1 MTPRRWAP
9 ESRRAVLVVTLCAL
23 IALLTSCV
31 TVPTAGPVKK
41 VEGQQQTCQNCVN
54 VEVAAPS
61 LGDDPRQIVEG
72 YLRATSNYQPNYSV
86 AKQFLTRAA
95 AEKWSPEDGA
105 SIYKGSPTANGDQ
118 VILDAPLIG
127 KLDGHR
133 SYTAKD
139 TRLRHDF
146 KLTKEDG
153 EWRIGNPPTGL
164 LVTES
169 SFTRFYSPY
178 SLYFVGNGRL
188 VPDAIYLPDLRSQAN
203 IASVLVK
210 ALLSGPSAWLRPAV
224 TSAIPPSTAL
234 SGDAVTTS
242 DGIATVPLNDPVLQ
256 LNEQQRLE
264 MAAQVVY
271 TLREAVGIK
280 GVLFTVNQQ
289 PLKVPHSDL
298 ASFVVAADAIPRE
311 LDPIPFV
318 AGEQLYAVR
327 NGAVALVEPAGGPP
341 KAEPLLG
348 DLGEAR
354 YRVDSLAVSTPNT
367 DLAAVTNDRTT
378 LRWSPTAT
386 GEVTTVL
393 SGARNLLRPQFSRFG
408 ELWVIGGSGGD
419 QRMWV
424 FTADK
429 KIKVA
434 ASKILGK
441 GEVTA
446 FKISP
451 DGARMALI
459 RKANGSTELGLAR
472 ISRADQITVDGWRPL
487 DTTQTG
493 QQQKLRRLQDVA
505 WIDATE
511 LLVLGSPSASVAL
524 QPFRI
529 SQDASSITAE
539 GESANW
545 EAIELAVLLRKQ
557 TVIAVTRN
565 GQTYRHQGSQWA
577 PFLDQVST
585 VAYPG

>member
-1 MTPRRWAP
+1 MTARRAATK
-9 ESRRAVLVVTLCAL
+9 SRRTALVATVCAL

-31 TVPTAGPVKK
+31 TVPTAGPVRK
-41 VEGQQQTCQNCVN
+41 VEGQQQTCQNCVD

-86 AKQFLTRAA
+86 AKQFLTMEA

-118 VILDAPLIG
+118 VILDALLIG
-127 KLDGHR
+127 KLDDHR

-153 EWRIGNPPTGL
+153 QWRIGNPPAGL

-188 VPDAIYLPDLRSQAN
+188 VPDAIYLPDLRNQAN

-224 TSAIPPSTAL
+224 TSAIPPNTAL

-280 GVLFTVNQQ
+280 GVIFTVNQQ
-289 PLKVPHSDL
+289 PLRVPPVSDQV
-298 ASFVVAADAIPRE
+298 SFVVPADTIPGD
-311 LDPIPFV
+311 LGPIPAV
-318 AGEQLYAVR
+318 AGDQPYVVR
-327 NGAVALVEPAGGPP
+327 KGAVAVVEDGTPP
-341 KAEPLLG
+341 KAQPVLG
-348 DLGEAR
+348 DLGKAR
-354 YRVDSLAVSTPNT
+354 YRVDSLAVSTGNT

-378 LRWSPTAT
+378 LRWSPTAS

-393 SGARNLLRPQFSRFG
+393 SRARNLLRPQFSRFG

-429 KIKVA
+429 KIEVA

-451 DGARMALI
+451 DGARLALI
-459 RKANGSTELGLAR
+459 RKANGRTELGLAR
-472 ISRADQITVDGWRPL
+472 ISRADKITVDGWRPVN
-487 DTTQTG
+487 TKQTG
-493 QQQKLRRLQDVA
+493 QQQLRQLQDVA

-511 LLVLGSPSASVAL
+511 LLVLGSQSASVAL
-524 QPFRI
+524 RPFRI

-539 GESANW
+539 GESTNW
-545 EAIELAVLLRKQ
+545 EAIELAVLLPKQ
-557 TVIAVTRN
+557 TVIAVTRS
-565 GQTYRHQGSQWA
+565 GQTHRDQGSQWT
-577 PFLDQVST
+577 PFLDKVST

>member
-1 MTPRRWAP
+1 MTARRAATK
-9 ESRRAVLVVTLCAL
+9 SRRAALVATVCAL

-31 TVPTAGPVKK
+31 TVPTAGPVRK
-41 VEGQQQTCQNCVN
+41 VEGQQQTCQNCVD

-86 AKQFLTRAA
+86 AKQFLTSEA

-105 SIYKGSPTANGDQ
+105 SIYRGSPTASGDQ
-118 VILDAPLIG
+118 VILDALLIG
-127 KLDGHR
+127 KLDDHR

-146 KLTKEDG
+146 KLTKENG
-153 EWRIGNPPTGL
+153 EWRIGNPPAGL

-256 LNEQQRLE
+256 LNDQQRVE
-264 MAAQVVY
+264 MAAQVIY

-289 PLKVPHSDL
+289 PLRVRGGNDV
-298 ASFVVAADAIPRE
+298 SFVVPADTIPGD
-311 LDPIPFV
+311 LGPIPAV
-318 AGEQLYAVR
+318 AGDQLYVVR
-327 NGAVALVEPAGGPP
+327 KGAVAVVEDGTPP
-341 KAEPLLG
+341 KAQPVLG
-348 DLGEAR
+348 DLGEGR
-354 YRVDSLAVSTPNT
+354 YRVDSLAVSTANT

-393 SGARNLLRPQFSRFG
+393 PGARNLLRPQFSRFG
-408 ELWVIGGSGGD
+408 ELWVIEGSPGD
-419 QRMWV
+419 QGIWV

-434 ASKILGK
+434 ANEILDK
-441 GEVTA
+441 GQVTA

-451 DGARMALI
+451 DGARLALI
-459 RKANGSTELGLAR
+459 RKANGRTELGLAR
-472 ISRADQITVDGWRPL
+472 ISRADKITVDGWRPL

-539 GESANW
+539 GESTNW
-545 EAIELAVLLRKQ
+545 EAIELAVLLGKQ
-557 TVIAVTRN
+557 TVIGASRD
-565 GQTYRHQGSQWA
+565 GQTYRDQGSQWT
-577 PFLDQVST
+577 PFLDKVST

>member
-1 MTPRRWAP
+1 
-9 ESRRAVLVVTLCAL
+9 VD
-23 IALLTSCV
+23 
-31 TVPTAGPVKK
+31 
-41 VEGQQQTCQNCVN
+41 

-86 AKQFLTRAA
+86 AKQFLTSEA

-105 SIYKGSPTANGDQ
+105 SIYRGSPTASGDQ
-118 VILDAPLIG
+118 VILDALLIG

-146 KLTKEDG
+146 KLTKENG
-153 EWRIGNPPTGL
+153 EWRIGNPPAGL

-256 LNEQQRLE
+256 LNDQQRVE
-264 MAAQVVY
+264 MAAQVIY

-289 PLKVPHSDL
+289 PLRVRGGNDV
-298 ASFVVAADAIPRE
+298 SFVVPADTIPGD
-311 LDPIPFV
+311 LGPIPAV
-318 AGEQLYAVR
+318 AGDQLYVVR
-327 NGAVALVEPAGGPP
+327 KGAVAVVEDGTPP
-341 KAEPLLG
+341 KAQPVLG
-348 DLGEAR
+348 DLGEGR
-354 YRVDSLAVSTPNT
+354 YRVDSLAVSTANT

-393 SGARNLLRPQFSRFG
+393 PGARNLLRPQFSRFG
-408 ELWVIGGSGGD
+408 ELWVIEGSPGD
-419 QRMWV
+419 QGMWV

-434 ASKILGK
+434 ANEILDK
-441 GEVTA
+441 GQVTA

-459 RKANGSTELGLAR
+459 RKANGRTELGLAR
-472 ISRADQITVDGWRPL
+472 ISRADKITVDGWRPL

-493 QQQKLRRLQDVA
+493 QQQQLRQLQDVA

-539 GESANW
+539 GESTNW
-545 EAIELAVLLRKQ
+545 EAIELAVLLGKQ
-557 TVIAVTRN
+557 TVIGASRD
-565 GQTYRHQGSQWA
+565 GQTYRDQGSQWT
-577 PFLDQVST
+577 PFLDKVST

>member
-1 MTPRRWAP
+1 MTARRAATK
-9 ESRRAVLVVTLCAL
+9 SRRAALVATVCAL

-31 TVPTAGPVKK
+31 TVPTAGPVRK
-41 VEGQQQTCQNCVN
+41 VEGQQQTCQNCVD

-86 AKQFLTRAA
+86 AKQFLTMEA

-118 VILDAPLIG
+118 VILDALLIG
-127 KLDGHR
+127 KLDDHR

-153 EWRIGNPPTGL
+153 EWRIGNPPAGL

-188 VPDAIYLPDLRSQAN
+188 VPDAIYLPDLRNQAN

-224 TSAIPPSTAL
+224 TSAIPPNTAL

-256 LNEQQRLE
+256 LNEQQRVE

-289 PLKVPHSDL
+289 PLRVRGGNDV
-298 ASFVVAADAIPRE
+298 SFVVPADTIPGD
-311 LDPIPFV
+311 LGPIPAV
-318 AGEQLYAVR
+318 AGDQLYVVR
-327 NGAVALVEPAGGPP
+327 KGAVAVVEDGTQP
-341 KAEPLLG
+341 KAQPVLG
-348 DLGEAR
+348 DLGEGR
-354 YRVDSLAVSTPNT
+354 YRVDSLAVSTANT

-393 SGARNLLRPQFSRFG
+393 PGGRNLLRPQFSRFG
-408 ELWVIGGSGGD
+408 ELWVIEGSRGD
-419 QRMWV
+419 QGMWV

-451 DGARMALI
+451 DGARLALI
-459 RKANGSTELGLAR
+459 REANGRTELGLAR
-472 ISRADQITVDGWRPL
+472 ISRADRITVDGWRPL

-539 GESANW
+539 GESTNW
-545 EAIELAVLLRKQ
+545 EAIELAVLLGKQ
-557 TVIAVTRN
+557 TVIGASRD
-565 GQTYRHQGSQWA
+565 GQTYRDQGSQWT
-577 PFLDQVST
+577 PFLDKVST

>member
-1 MTPRRWAP
+1 MTARRAAP
-9 ESRRAVLVVTLCAL
+9 DSRRAALVATLCAL
-23 IALLTSCV
+23 LALLTSCV
-31 TVPTAGPVKK
+31 TVPTAGPVRK
-41 VEGQQQTCQNCVN
+41 VEGQQQTCQNCVD

-72 YLRATSNYQPNYSV
+72 FLRATSNYQPNYSV

-95 AEKWSPEDGA
+95 AEKWSPEEGA
-105 SIYKGSPTANGDQ
+105 SVYRGSPTANGDQ
-118 VILDAPLIG
+118 VILDALVIG
-127 KLDGHR
+127 TLDGHR
-133 SYTAKD
+133 SYTARD

-153 EWRIGNPPTGL
+153 QWRIGAAPRGL
-164 LVTES
+164 LVLDS
-169 SFTRFYSPY
+169 LFTRFYSPY
-178 SLYFVGNGRL
+178 SLYFIGNGHL

-203 IASVLVK
+203 IASVLMK
-210 ALLSGPSAWLRPAV
+210 ALLNGPSAWLRPAV
-224 TSAIPPSTAL
+224 TSGIPANTAL
-234 SGDAVTTS
+234 IGDAVTTT
-242 DGIATVPLNDPVLQ
+242 DGIATVPLSDPVLQ
-256 LNEQQRLE
+256 LDDQQRKV

-289 PLKVPHSDL
+289 PLKVPGSDP
-298 ASFVVAADAIPRE
+298 ASFVVQEDTIPRE

-318 AGEQLYAVR
+318 AAEQLYAVR
-327 NGAVALVEPAGGPP
+327 DGAVALVETDNGPP
-341 KAEPLLG
+341 KAQPLLG

-354 YRVDSLAVSTPNT
+354 YQVDSLAVSIANT

-408 ELWVIGGSGGD
+408 ELWVISGSAGD

-429 KIKVA
+429 KIEVA

-451 DGARMALI
+451 DGARLALI
-459 RKANGSTELGLAR
+459 RKVNGRTELGLAR
-472 ISRADQITVDGWRPL
+472 ISRADKITVDGWRPL

-493 QQQKLRRLQDVA
+493 QQQLRRLQDVA

-524 QPFRI
+524 QPFRV
-529 SQDASSITAE
+529 SQDASTITAE
-539 GESANW
+539 AEATNW
-545 EAIELAVLLRKQ
+545 EAVELAVLLREQ
-557 TVIAVTRN
+557 TIIAVSRSR
-565 GQTYRHQGSQWA
+565 QTYRDQGSQWA
-577 PFLDQVST
+577 PLLDKVST